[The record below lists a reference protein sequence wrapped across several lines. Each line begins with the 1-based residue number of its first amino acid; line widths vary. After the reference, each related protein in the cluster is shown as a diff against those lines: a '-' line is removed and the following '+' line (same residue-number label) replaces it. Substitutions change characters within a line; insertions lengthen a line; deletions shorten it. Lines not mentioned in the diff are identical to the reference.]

1 MYERNNVVRQ
11 FERTI
16 AKYCGAPY
24 GIAVESCSAAL
35 FLCCL
40 YCKVKEV
47 TIPKFTYFSVPCS
60 IIHAGGKI
68 KFIDKKWSG
77 AYQLK
82 PYPIWDSAV
91 RFKKNMYIPETFYCL
106 SFQYSK
112 HIPIGRGGMILTD
125 NKKAV
130 EWFRVMRNDGRRE
143 IPKEKDCVNLIGWNF
158 YLTPSQAAKGLSLFY
173 WRIYGKPNLPDIKQN
188 YMDLSKVRAYKLS
201 KDQTKHFVE
210 VAERK

>member
-1 MYERNNVVRQ
+1 MYERNNVIRQ

-47 TIPKFTYFSVPCS
+47 IIPKFTYFSVPFS
-60 IIHAGGKI
+60 IIHAGGKVR
-68 KFIDKKWSG
+68 FSNLKWKG

-82 PYPIWDSAV
+82 PYPIIDSAI
-91 RFKKNMYIPETFYCL
+91 RLKRNMFKQGFFHCL
-106 SFQYSK
+106 SFQASK

-125 NKKAV
+125 NKKASI
-130 EWFRVMRNDGRRE
+130 WFRKMRNDGRSE
-143 IPKEKDCVNLIGWNF
+143 IPKEKDKVVLIGWNA
-158 YLTPSQAAKGLSLFY
+158 YMTPEQAARGLELFY
-173 WRIYGKPNLPDIKQN
+173 WRIYGKKDMPDINMK
-188 YMDLSKVRAYKLS
+188 YSDLSKIKEIL
-201 KDQTKHFVE
+201 
-210 VAERK
+210 